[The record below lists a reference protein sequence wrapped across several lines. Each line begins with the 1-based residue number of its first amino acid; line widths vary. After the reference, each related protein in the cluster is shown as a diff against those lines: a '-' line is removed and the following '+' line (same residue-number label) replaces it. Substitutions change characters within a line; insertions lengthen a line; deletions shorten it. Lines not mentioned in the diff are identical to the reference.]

1 MEFKAI
7 TTTFKDFLNN
17 NSIERENFLGD
28 QLNYERRKRKE
39 CFDGTHKQQT

>member
-39 CFDGTHKQQT
+39 CFDDTHKQQT